1 MIISLVCTLLFWL
14 SISPHPDNRLYSSC
28 SQQGAWTG
36 DKPGLLDLL
45 RRWYALLGA
54 RQTGTPPRG
63 TNTRHCTT
71 LNVLWCWH
79 LLRHRATIHHRAA
92 WKWPSPLHGQYVYSF
107 LLLVEGQSEH
117 IQYFECKIIVFSF
130 VISFWYLIICK
141 KE

>member
-1 MIISLVCTLLFWL
+1 MFISLVCTLFCWI
-14 SISPHPDNRLYSSC
+14 SISHHPDDRLYSSC

-54 RQTGTPPRG
+54 RQAGTPSRG
-63 TNTRHCTT
+63 TNTRHCTP
-71 LNVLWCWH
+71 LNVLWRWH

-107 LLLVEGQSEH
+107 LTGGGTVGTHTIFWMQNYSV
-117 IQYFECKIIVFSF
+117 QFCYFFL
-130 VISFWYLIICK
+130 ISPL
-141 KE
+141 